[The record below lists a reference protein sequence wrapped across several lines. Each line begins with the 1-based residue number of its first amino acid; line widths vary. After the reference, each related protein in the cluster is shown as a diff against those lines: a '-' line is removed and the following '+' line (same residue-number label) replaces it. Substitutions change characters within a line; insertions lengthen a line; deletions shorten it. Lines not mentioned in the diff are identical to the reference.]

1 MSVRGPDDAAQGS
14 GRVIRLIARREIVT
28 RTRSRA
34 FQITTGLFVLG
45 IGAMVVLMSLT
56 GGSSASRIA
65 LTAVDSRQ
73 AATVEA
79 AARSL
84 GEDVE
89 VRAVAD
95 RAAGERAVL
104 DGDVDAFVRVVAAS
118 GAAGNAV
125 YRVVVKKEL
134 GDRLASVLSLAAR
147 QVALERQVVGLGGDP
162 AVVGRA
168 VSAATVQVSALRPA
182 SERDGA
188 RLLLGLLSGGLIYLS
203 LLIFGPAV
211 AQGVI
216 EEKTSRVVELLLATV
231 RPWQLM
237 AGKVIGIGAVALGQ
251 LTLIGVIGVSLGLAT
266 GQLDIPAGIAIGS
279 VALAL
284 LWYLLG
290 FAVYALL
297 FAAAGA
303 LVSRQEDAG
312 GVTAPMILLIIVPYV
327 LGISV
332 LPGSPDSGLILAL
345 AMIPLFAPVLM
356 PMVIGIGSV
365 AGWQVVV
372 AMALTLALIGA
383 LVWLA
388 GRVYGNAVKRGGTR
402 VPIREALGTSA

>member
-188 RLLLGLLSGGLIYLS
+188 RLLLGLFSGGLIYLS

>member
-1 MSVRGPDDAAQGS
+1 M
-14 GRVIRLIARREIVT
+14 IRLIARREIVT

-188 RLLLGLLSGGLIYLS
+188 RLLLGLFSGGLIYLS

>member
-1 MSVRGPDDAAQGS
+1 MSVRGLDGAAQGS

-34 FQITTGLFVLG
+34 FRITTGLFVLG
-45 IGAMVVLMSLT
+45 IGAMVLLTSLT

-65 LTAVDSRQ
+65 FTAVDFRQ

-84 GEDVE
+84 GENVE

-95 RAAGERAVL
+95 RAVGERAVL
-104 DGDVDAFVRVVAAS
+104 DGDVDAFVRVVATP

-134 GDRLASVLSLAAR
+134 GDRLTSVLSLAAR

-216 EEKTSRVVELLLATV
+216 EEKSSRVVELLLATV

-251 LTLIGVIGVSLGLAT
+251 LTLIGVVGVSLGLTT

-312 GVTAPMILLIIVPYV
+312 GVTAPMILLIVVPYV

-402 VPIREALGTSA
+402 VSIREALGTSA